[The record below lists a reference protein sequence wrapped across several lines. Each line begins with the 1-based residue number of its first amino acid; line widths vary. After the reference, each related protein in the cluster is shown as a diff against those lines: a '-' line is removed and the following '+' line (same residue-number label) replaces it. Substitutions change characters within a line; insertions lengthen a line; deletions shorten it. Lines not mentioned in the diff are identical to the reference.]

1 MMTLDDALAGLP
13 LVAILRGLEPAQAL
27 DVGAALVGAGFRI
40 IEVPLNS
47 PEPFESIRALAERFG
62 REALIGAGTVL
73 RPEDVDRLAEIGG
86 RVLVTPHLDP
96 AVLSRGKELGL
107 IATPGVFTPSEAF
120 AALRLG
126 ADALKIFPAEIFPP
140 AALRALRAVLPAGSK
155 IVPVGGINPGN
166 MADYVAAGAAG
177 FGIGSE
183 LFRPGRS
190 LDELAERAARLA
202 DAARAAFAGQPS
214 R

>member
-1 MMTLDDALAGLP
+1 MTLDEALAGLP